1 MEGDEYSEEAVGE
14 EGFRAPGEEEEGED
28 EEDEVDE
35 VVEGGTDMMTVTEVN

>member
-28 EEDEVDE
+28 EEDEVG
-35 VVEGGTDMMTVTEVN
+35 EGGTDMMTVTEVN

>member
-28 EEDEVDE
+28 EVDE
-35 VVEGGTDMMTVTEVN
+35 VGEGGTDMMTVTEVN

>member
-28 EEDEVDE
+28 EEDEV
-35 VVEGGTDMMTVTEVN
+35 VEGGTDMMTVTEVN